1 MASIFRIKR
10 FATPMEQQQKQQEIQ
25 AKQQKAANTQQNI
38 NIAQQ
43 NLQLRKQSNSIAQT
57 NTMIRQQSNSLKQA
71 KIASDQAKVNLQRKL
86 QGLKGTLQ
94 AKAQSNKA
102 NAPKYVPGMKK
113 LTTPVPPKSMK
124 K

>member
-1 MASIFRIKR
+1 MASVFRIKR
-10 FATPMEQQQKQQEIQ
+10 FATINQQQKQQEIQ

-43 NLQLRKQSNSIAQT
+43 NLQLRRQSNSIAQT
-57 NTMIRQQSNSLKQA
+57 NTMIRQQSNSIKQN
-71 KIASDQAKVNLQRKL
+71 KIAADQAKVNLQRKL

-94 AKAQSNKA
+94 AKTQSNKA
-102 NAPKYVPGMKK
+102 SAPKYVPGMRK
-113 LTTPVPPKSMK
+113 LTIPVPPKSMK